1 MKSIDYIYR
10 FDPQDA
16 VVKAPPATPE
26 IARHE
31 LENGNQTFSNWMLS
45 CQSRTASPGK
55 NRYVIECSGLNFGH
69 AETKNVPHQDPFAI
83 VIGCSDARV
92 PIEMIFGQGF
102 NELFVVRVAG
112 NVLADECWGS
122 IDYAIQELAKTVKL
136 VVVLGH
142 SGCGAVTA
150 AVDTYLNPTKYGL
163 ETTSYAVRSILRHLF
178 VSVHQAA
185 EALRAVWGASAKTK
199 PEYRSA
205 LIEIAVCLN
214 AAAAAHSIQLMNDRT
229 RRADVRVVYGIYDL
243 LTHRVSMP
251 PAGFQLPKQE
261 PCVNLVD
268 APKDACEFD
277 SLAREMAARLK
288 SRAAK
293 K

>member
-10 FDPQDA
+10 FDPKDA
-16 VVKAPPATPE
+16 AVKPTPATPD
-26 IARHE
+26 IARQE
-31 LENGNQTFSNWMLS
+31 LEHGNQTFSNWMLS
-45 CQSRTASPGK
+45 CQSKSSTQGK
-55 NRYVIECSGLNFGH
+55 QRYVVECSGLNFGH
-69 AETKNVPHQDPFAI
+69 ADAEHAPHQDPFAI

-122 IDYAIQELAKTVKL
+122 IDYAIQELTKSVKL
-136 VVVLGH
+136 IVVLGH

-163 ETTSYAVRSILRHLF
+163 ETTSFAVRSILRHIF

-185 EALRAVWGASAKTK
+185 EALRLVWGATAKKK
-199 PEYRSA
+199 PGYRSA
-205 LIEIAVCLN
+205 LIEIAVSLN
-214 AAAAAHSIQLMNDRT
+214 AAAAAHSIQLMNART
-229 RRADVRVVYGIYDL
+229 RRADVRVVYGVYDL

-251 PAGFQLPKQE
+251 PAGFQLPDQD
-261 PCVNLVD
+261 PSVNLVD
-268 APKDACEFD
+268 APKDASEFD
-277 SLAREMAARLK
+277 GLAREMAARWK
-288 SRAAK
+288 SRAAI
-293 K
+293 